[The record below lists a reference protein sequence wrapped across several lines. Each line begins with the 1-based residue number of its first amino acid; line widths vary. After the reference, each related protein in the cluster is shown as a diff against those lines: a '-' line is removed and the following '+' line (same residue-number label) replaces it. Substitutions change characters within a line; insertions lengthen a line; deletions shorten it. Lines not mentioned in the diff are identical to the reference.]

1 MSRYNTT
8 RCPRFIYRLYSP
20 LSFAALKTAL
30 KDPTYEILG
39 FSASRTEKVRYSI
52 SFLNI
57 YITFRLVAVPCSKRV
72 VPS

>member
-1 MSRYNTT
+1 MSRHNAT

-30 KDPTYEILG
+30 KDPAYEMLG
-39 FSASRTEKVRYSI
+39 FGASRTEKVRHSI
-52 SFLNI
+52 GFSNI